1 MYLLMLLAL
10 ALPLLAAC
18 GGGTAGSS
26 QPAMQPTRGPIEAG
40 TVATAAPA
48 AAEAPMAV
56 AVPTAALAAEK
67 PAIGAGEPQVSAP
80 VVTSGDGAL
89 APPPVAAPSG
99 AIAAA
104 PTTAPAAAGIAMQ
117 PTAAVAPEVASQ
129 QQYAP
134 LKAGEVDDNADFA
147 AYMQYLR
154 TYSGP
159 PARQVDVAERYILTV
174 TNERQQPVLDARVRL
189 FDGQQQ
195 IFEGRTVAGGKTI
208 VFPRALGVS
217 GNVTALRVL
226 VEKGNSSVEGSLTRG
241 QDQTQSFVL
250 RGAEAL
256 PATPRLDVLFLLDAT
271 GSMGDEIGQIQQ
283 TIVSIA
289 ERIDQIQ
296 PRPDLRFALVSY
308 RDRGDDYVTR
318 INNFTPD
325 VTAFQ
330 QLLLSTRADG
340 GGDEPESLNEGL
352 HAAIERVNWAD
363 NAVRLTFLVAD
374 APPHLDYQQDY
385 DYVRESQAA
394 VTKGVKVYT
403 IAASN
408 STDEA
413 EYVMRQISQQTL
425 GHFIFL
431 TYQPG
436 QNAGTPGDT
445 TTHQVDPAAFTVERL
460 DDLVVQVVQRELGQA
475 LGVS

>member
-1 MYLLMLLAL
+1 MYILMLLAL

-26 QPAMQPTRGPIEAG
+26 QLATQPTQGPIEA
-40 TVATAAPA
+40 APVA
-48 AAEAPMAV
+48 AAV
-56 AVPTAALAAEK
+56 AAPTAAAAVER
-67 PAIGAGEPQVSAP
+67 PATGAGEPQVSAP

-89 APPPVAAPSG
+89 APAPFAAPAG

-104 PTTAPAAAGIAMQ
+104 PTTAPAAAGIAIQ
-117 PTAAVAPEVASQ
+117 PTAAVAPEIASQ

-217 GNVTALRVL
+217 ENITALRVL

-289 ERIDQIQ
+289 ERIDKIQ
-296 PRPDLRFALVSY
+296 PRPDLRFALVAY

-318 INNFTPD
+318 INDFTPD

-475 LGVS
+475 QGVS